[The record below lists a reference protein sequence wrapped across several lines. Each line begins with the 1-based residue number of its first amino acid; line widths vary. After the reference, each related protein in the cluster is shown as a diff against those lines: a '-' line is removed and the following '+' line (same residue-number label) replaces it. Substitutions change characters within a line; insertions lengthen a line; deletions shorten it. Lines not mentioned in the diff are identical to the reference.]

1 MDEALKQLGIPSLR
15 PWQARVLEN
24 WRSGR
29 DALVLSGTGTGKS
42 LCFQLPPIITG
53 QYWFVRGANRADFR
67 AHRACHSFRSSRH
80 HHLASNQPDA

>member
-67 AHRACHSFRSSRH
+67 ASSCLPLLQVVPPSSSR
-80 HHLASNQPDA
+80 L